1 MTKKKT
7 ILIFLGAPG
16 SGKGTQASRLADLLG
31 TPHISTGDLFRDNIK
46 NETELGAKAKAFMDE
61 GKLVPDDLV
70 LDMLFDRVAKSD
82 CRDGYILDGFPRRLT
97 QANAFQDRLTPEERI
112 IAVNLKVSNEELV
125 RRLTGRLTCRSCGKV
140 FHIENN
146 PPQIEGVCD
155 ACGGELYQRPD
166 DSKEVVKE
174 RLEIYLD
181 ETEPVVNYYSQQ
193 GVLSTVDGSLPPDEV
208 TQELVSI
215 VKEAERF
222 SM

>member
-82 CRDGYILDGFPRRLT
+82 CKEGYILDGFPRRLT

-140 FHIENN
+140 FHKENT
-146 PPQIEGVCD
+146 PPQIEGSCD

-166 DSKEVVKE
+166 DSTEVVKE
-174 RLEIYLD
+174 RLDVYLD
-181 ETEPVVNYYSQQ
+181 ETEPVVNYYCRQ
-193 GVLSTVDGSLPPDEV
+193 GVLSTVDGSLPADEV
-208 TQELVSI
+208 TQEVVSL
-215 VKEAERF
+215 VKEAERL